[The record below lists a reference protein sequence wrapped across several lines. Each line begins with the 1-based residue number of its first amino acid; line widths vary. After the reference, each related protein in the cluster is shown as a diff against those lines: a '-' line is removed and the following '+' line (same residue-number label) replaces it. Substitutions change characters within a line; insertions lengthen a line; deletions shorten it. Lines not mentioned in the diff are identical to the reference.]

1 MSGSS
6 DEAGKA
12 GGAPAPEGDVQAD
25 RSQGDRETGRENGGF
40 GYGSAPGFRP
50 EGEGEGE
57 GEQKPEEQ
65 GSG

>member
-12 GGAPAPEGDVQAD
+12 GGAPASGDDVQAD
-25 RSQGDRETGRENGGF
+25 RSQADRETGRENGAF

-57 GEQKPEEQ
+57 AEQKPEDK